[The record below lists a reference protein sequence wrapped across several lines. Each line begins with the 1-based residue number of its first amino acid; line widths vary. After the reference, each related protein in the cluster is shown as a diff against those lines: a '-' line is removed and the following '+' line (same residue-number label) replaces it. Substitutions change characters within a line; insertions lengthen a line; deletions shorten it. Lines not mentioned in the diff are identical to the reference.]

1 MLRRKIKSES
11 EMDGW
16 QGVWEVVPTYIAWP
30 EQISPERDMK
40 ASDEGIQEEMMQVYT
55 RVVAED

>member
-40 ASDEGIQEEMMQVYT
+40 ASDEGIQEEMM
-55 RVVAED
+55 